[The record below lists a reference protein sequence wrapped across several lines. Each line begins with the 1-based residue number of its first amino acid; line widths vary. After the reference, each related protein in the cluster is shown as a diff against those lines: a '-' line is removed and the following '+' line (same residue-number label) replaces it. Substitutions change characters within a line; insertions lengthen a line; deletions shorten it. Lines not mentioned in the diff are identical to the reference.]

1 MRKNRFSLLDRKS
14 IISFSSL
21 FSFFFP
27 YSILNVSGSILR
39 VIK

>member
-14 IISFSSL
+14 IVSF
-21 FSFFFP
+21 FFFFFP